1 MDVSNV
7 ANLATGLSNQK
18 TAVNV
23 NTEMAKIANTDAKI
37 KGDGALQ
44 LIEAA
49 SQPSKPH
56 GSLVH
61 NINTTA

>member
-7 ANLATGLSNQK
+7 ANLGTSMANQR
-18 TAVNV
+18 TAINV
-23 NTEMAKIANTDAKI
+23 EAESAKIANTHAEM
-37 KGDGALQ
+37 KGQGALQ

-49 SQPSKPH
+49 SKPSKPH
-56 GSLVH
+56 GSLGH

>member
-18 TAVNV
+18 AAVNV

-37 KGDGALQ
+37 KGEGALQ

-49 SQPSKPH
+49 SKPSKPH
-56 GSLVH
+56 GSLGH